1 RQADRE
7 RADAADPYLVARGE
21 AARGRPARGVELLVA
36 ALDRERSARGRFVR
50 ETQIAQLMVDAGL
63 AEVAQPIV
71 RRLVETV
78 KERSLD
84 TWESG
89 ALVAQP
95 LVLMCRVLDQLG
107 DPDNARPDLYLQVC
121 RLDPLQAMALRK
133 GG

>member
-1 RQADRE
+1 MDRE
-7 RADAADPYLVARGE
+7 RAEAADPYLVARGE
-21 AARGRPARGVELLVA
+21 LARGRPARAVELLVA

-50 ETQIAQLMVDAGL
+50 ETQIAQVMVDAGL

-78 KERSLD
+78 KDRALD

-107 DPDNARPDLYLQVC
+107 DPDDARTELYLQVC